1 MVQQVGV
8 SPERSGGPRR
18 RRFGAFCPWCGA
30 DLTNLLRPE
39 ARRVL
44 ALFVLNAL
52 VFLALGLAW
61 GHWLF

>member
-1 MVQQVGV
+1 MVQQVMQG
-8 SPERSGGPRR
+8 RDRTGGPRR

-30 DLTNLLRPE
+30 DITALFRPE